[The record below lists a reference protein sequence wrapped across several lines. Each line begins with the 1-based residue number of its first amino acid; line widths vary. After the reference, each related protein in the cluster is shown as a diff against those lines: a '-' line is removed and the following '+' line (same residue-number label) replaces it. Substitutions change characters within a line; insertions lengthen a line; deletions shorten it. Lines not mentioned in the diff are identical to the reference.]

1 MKCDQLHRHPA
12 MTARIHRLQHL
23 QNIMA
28 SCGRAACADAQLPK
42 SASSA
47 IAGEAAGPGPAAYI
61 LPKNEGVLAP
71 TLCSELLLEGKRV
84 PDSASDKADC
94 KRHGR
99 LLCCAEHGVQQ
110 RVGTDCAASQPKAL
124 SLSRSQMVLARRLEQ
139 IALACQSSPHAD
151 AKLCCQSAHLHMMNS
166 APLARLMHCL
176 NVQ

>member
-1 MKCDQLHRHPA
+1 MHNCPNLLAVQLLE
-12 MTARIHRLQHL
+12 RLQVRDRLHT
-23 QNIMA
+23 
-28 SCGRAACADAQLPK
+28 SCQQMREFLHQHC
-42 SASSA
+42 
-47 IAGEAAGPGPAAYI
+47 
-61 LPKNEGVLAP
+61 V
-71 TLCSELLLEGKRV
+71 SELLLEGKRV

-166 APLARLMHCL
+166 APLARLMH
-176 NVQ
+176 